1 MADQTFT
8 SGQILT
14 AAQMTTLQA
23 NSGLVSIGTY
33 TNVVTTSLT
42 ASGCF
47 SSEFAAYRLV
57 FNGSGGIA
65 ASGDMTCQFL
75 VGATPTTVNYTN
87 SIIFNSNAGGP
98 TRAYN
103 AGVANFVI
111 GSNGAA
117 GSVFSYDIFAPAFA
131 RPTVVVGTY
140 AGFGTT
146 SSFTA
151 SNWAQQSDSSLFTG
165 LTISANDTFSGTL
178 QVYGYRL

>member
-23 NSGLVSIGTY
+23 NSALVSIGTF
-33 TNVVTTSLT
+33 TNAAATTLT

-47 SSEFAAYRLV
+47 SNLFANYRLV
-57 FNGSGGIA
+57 FNGTGGIA

-75 VGATPTTVNYTN
+75 VGATPTTANYTN
-87 SIIFNSNAGGP
+87 SIIFNSNAAGP

-117 GSVFSYDIFAPAFA
+117 DSVFSYDIYAPNLA
-131 RPTVVVGTY
+131 RATVITGQY
-140 AGFGTT
+140 AGFGST

-151 SNWAQQSDSSLFTG
+151 ANFAQQSDSSQFTG
-165 LTISANDTFSGTL
+165 LTITAANTFTGTL
-178 QVYGYRL
+178 QVYGYR